1 MRNNIISKK
10 LLACVI
16 GVSVFAVA
24 TNEADAA
31 DVVEYKAKEN
41 VFENDIV
48 FDTTVKEIIGANKEK
63 SETPNVPSQEEE
75 KESESEE
82 SDDESPANNDI
93 GTQIRDESQDS
104 ETTRIEAEIDEKET
118 EDDIS
123 EEEASNVIEWEKVS
137 EEGLDPKE
145 TVRDGKR
152 YNELESTL
160 NNDNANNTAN
170 YKKNGL
176 ETDESGNTTVNI
188 DFIDDSEEGSSRF
201 GVFLYH
207 EDNSNNIFV
216 GYDRGGW
223 FWEYKLDGKGE
234 YYKGARVA
242 APKRGEEN
250 QLSISIKKD
259 GQLNATNNGNNVFD
273 TTVIP
278 SNVYSSLI
286 NNRSVLLKL
295 GTYGDEKTKILVK
308 TDNQENV
315 KEEEKIP
322 EHSDPVNDSEAI
334 YDTIAS
340 EEMTAVIDTV
350 FPRVKEYHYE
360 GQKFSANVNFTDT
373 LQINGIDV
381 KPDVTYE
388 KIAPNEAKYILEV
401 KDEEHFINAVLDVR
415 MKILENQLHFDIVDI
430 INNYN
435 IDGGDIIDN
444 PLKLISFIDFGDNFL
459 ASVSSDDEKSKFDG
473 ARMSVNTHV
482 NGDVHIDVTN
492 PMEDINPNAKGYMY
506 GFVSDSNLVA
516 AVRSNSQYYTGGG
529 ANDYTRLSINKKTYG
544 DTNYLGISS
553 SAFLYQLAFKNGDGS
568 YKVFDERTWDKP
580 SSKVVIANDLN
591 NDENIDWQDGA
602 IAYRDI
608 MNNPKGSEYVKDLV
622 GQRISMNFGSQA
634 QNPFLTTLDGIKKVY
649 LNTDGLGQM
658 VLLKGYGSEGH
669 DSGHLNYADIG
680 KRMGG
685 VEDFNKLLELAS
697 KYGARIGIHVNAS
710 ETYPES
716 KYFEVDRLMKDNN
729 GNFKYGWNWLDQGIN
744 INALYDLA
752 YGRFDRFNDLKEI
765 VGDNL
770 DFVYVD
776 VWGNGQSGDNSA
788 WTTHQLAKEL
798 NDLGWRTAF
807 EWGYAGEYD
816 STFQH
821 WAADLTYGGYS
832 LKGINSNIVRF
843 IRNHQKDSWI
853 GNYPAYGGAAINPLL
868 GGYDM
873 IDFEGWQGR
882 NDWAGFIDNIF
893 RTNLPTKFIQH
904 YQVYEWINGDPI
916 KMNDNGESYTR
927 IPEME
932 IKLRKYNDDSSYY
945 DELIIDRKSN
955 DINDDGYYQ
964 RTMTLNKKVVFD
976 EGKYLLPW
984 EDGNV
989 EKLYHFNPD
998 GGQTV
1003 WEVLDGWNG
1012 EVYVYELTDLG
1023 KTNEK
1028 IVEIKDGKITLDSK
1042 AGVGYV
1048 IYKEKPEN
1056 EDIKWSEGMGIYD
1069 VGFNSKSLDHWE
1081 IEGDKDKAQVVL
1093 SQGANP
1099 ILRIQDNEQEVS
1111 LTQKITGLKQNT
1123 QYAIYVGV
1131 DNRSDANAFIE
1142 VKDGDKTYSNYTEKS
1157 IAKNYVQANA
1167 HNTLQKSATVDDS
1180 SYFQNMYVYFTT
1192 GDNPENI
1199 SVTLRRDPGQGAT
1212 YFDDLRVFE
1221 NKSTMYEDNHDI
1233 KEGYLFQD
1241 FENVGQGIFP
1251 FVIGP
1256 VEGVTD
1262 NRTHLAEK
1270 HEPYTQSG
1278 WNGKVIDDVIDGN
1291 WSLKTNG
1298 LTEGNSLVYQTIPQN
1313 FRFEPGKTY
1322 EVSFDYASGSD
1333 GTYAFV
1339 VGDGEYSNISDLT
1352 VHKLDKTWQEN
1363 KEESSKR
1370 VTFLIKGSD
1379 SGKSWVG
1386 ILSTDIPSDDM
1397 GTSGNEANF
1406 RSYKDFMLDNLLIR
1420 QTEVND
1426 DLIVEAFESQF
1437 NTEDNLEKYTSES
1450 VKEYQ
1455 QAIRDYIENIDTWTN
1470 KQKAKQIE
1478 VITEKEKN
1486 LEIAIN
1492 KIQYSNIEKVVS
1504 TIYQSQ
1510 TMDKAFDGNS
1520 QTIFHSANG
1529 GDRPGTPIEIT
1540 LKDELEIERFEYL
1553 PRQSGNNGRIKS
1565 AILTLIDK
1573 DGNKKEFTIE
1583 QWDNNADLKILDF
1596 DGPVK
1601 VKKIILDTTSS
1612 YGNTKGENDKFVSAA
1627 EFNFIL
1633 KGSKPAYK
1641 GVNYNL
1647 LKYVIDKIELN
1658 SELKANN
1665 PKLYSIVENID
1676 SLIKYKALSYEDYL
1690 DIKEDI
1696 EKLASSGQHITEE
1709 SNNQEKTDEY
1719 DMFYPTYNN
1728 SDYYRIPAL
1737 VILKDG
1743 TMIAGADQRH
1753 TTEADW
1759 GDIDAVIRIKKPQDV
1774 EFSEPIKVF
1783 DRPESNSNE
1792 EPFTIDMEF
1801 LPVYEGEN
1809 AGRVYMLIDSFR
1821 SGGKYW
1827 SSQSGSGYENIY
1839 GKNYLLLFDKDNNKF
1854 TVRKD
1859 GIVYNDD
1866 GEKTNYRVKTT
1877 DIQPFMEI
1885 GDLYYND
1892 NLIGNV
1898 YKDSSILQV
1907 HQTPYLWLT
1916 YSDDSGQTWQSP
1928 IDLTPQVKND
1938 ERMKFLGTSPGRGI
1952 QLQSGRLLFP
1962 LYFGTN
1968 PGKADNKESST
1979 FIYSDDGINW
1989 YRSETNPNDSEGYSS
2004 LDGEVKVQ
2012 NSENQ
2017 VVQLNNGTIISF
2029 MRSPGN
2035 NQVIYYAIS
2044 LDDGVNRNN
2053 GLREVDF
2060 KSHTQNN
2067 LSVIKYDKD
2076 GKEYIILSN
2085 SNPGARVDG
2094 VIKVMEVELL
2104 ENGDFNLKTISKKQ
2118 INSGDYSYSSIEKTP
2133 VEGVFALL
2141 YEGSDLVEG
2150 QKRTSIKYTEFNW
2163 NWLLG

>member
-48 FDTTVKEIIGANKEK
+48 FDASVKKIIGTDEEE
-63 SETPNVPSQEEE
+63 SETPNVRSQEGE
-75 KESESEE
+75 KQSKTEESEE
-82 SDDESPANNDI
+82 SEKSDDESPANNGI

-104 ETTRIEAEIDEKET
+104 ETTRIEAEMTKKET
-118 EDDIS
+118 EGDIS
-123 EEEASNVIEWEKVS
+123 EEEASNVIEREKVS

-145 TVRDGKR
+145 TVKDGKR

-308 TDNQENV
+308 TDNQENI
-315 KEEEKIP
+315 EEEEIIP

-373 LQINGIDV
+373 LKINGIDV

-388 KIAPNEAKYILEV
+388 KIEPNEAKYILKV
-401 KDEEHFINAVLDVR
+401 KDEKHFIDAVLDVR
-415 MKILENQLHFDIVDI
+415 MKILKNQLHFDIVDI
-430 INNYN
+430 INNYD

-444 PLKLISFIDFGDNFL
+444 PQKLISFIDFGDNFL
-459 ASVSSDDEKSKFDG
+459 ASVSSDDKEAKFDG

-492 PMEDINPNAKGYMY
+492 PMEDINPKAKGYMY

-553 SAFLYQLAFKNGDGS
+553 SAFLYQLAFKDEDGS

-591 NDENIDWQDGA
+591 NDGNIDWQDGA

-932 IKLRKYNDDSSYY
+932 IKLRKYNDDSSY

-955 DINDDGYYQ
+955 NINDNGYSQ
-964 RTMTLNKKVVFD
+964 RIMKLNKKVVFD

-998 GGQTV
+998 GGQTD

-1042 AGVGYV
+1042 PGVGYV
-1048 IYKEKPEN
+1048 IYKEKSEN

-1192 GDNPENI
+1192 GDNPWNI
-1199 SVTLRRDPGQGAT
+1199 SVTLRRDPGKGAT

-1379 SGKSWVG
+1379 SGKSRVG

-1420 QTEVND
+1420 QTEDPN
-1426 DLIVEAFESQF
+1426 IKYEPGES
-1437 NTEDNLEKYTSES
+1437 EDPNIKYEPSEP
-1450 VKEYQ
+1450 E
-1455 QAIRDYIENIDTWTN
+1455 DPNI
-1470 KQKAKQIE
+1470 
-1478 VITEKEKN
+1478 
-1486 LEIAIN
+1486 
-1492 KIQYSNIEKVVS
+1492 
-1504 TIYQSQ
+1504 
-1510 TMDKAFDGNS
+1510 
-1520 QTIFHSANG
+1520 
-1529 GDRPGTPIEIT
+1529 
-1540 LKDELEIERFEYL
+1540 KDEPGEPEDPNIKEEPGEPTDQKELDSR
-1553 PRQSGNNGRIKS
+1553 SSNNEDKVGVKASKVNRKS
-1565 AILTLIDK
+1565 K
-1573 DGNKKEFTIE
+1573 
-1583 QWDNNADLKILDF
+1583 Q
-1596 DGPVK
+1596 
-1601 VKKIILDTTSS
+1601 
-1612 YGNTKGENDKFVSAA
+1612 NT
-1627 EFNFIL
+1627 
-1633 KGSKPAYK
+1633 
-1641 GVNYNL
+1641 
-1647 LKYVIDKIELN
+1647 
-1658 SELKANN
+1658 N
-1665 PKLYSIVENID
+1665 PKTGVDSITGVVGV
-1676 SLIKYKALSYEDYL
+1676 L
-1690 DIKEDI
+1690 
-1696 EKLASSGQHITEE
+1696 T
-1709 SNNQEKTDEY
+1709 
-1719 DMFYPTYNN
+1719 
-1728 SDYYRIPAL
+1728 
-1737 VILKDG
+1737 
-1743 TMIAGADQRH
+1743 GA
-1753 TTEADW
+1753 
-1759 GDIDAVIRIKKPQDV
+1759 I
-1774 EFSEPIKVF
+1774 
-1783 DRPESNSNE
+1783 
-1792 EPFTIDMEF
+1792 
-1801 LPVYEGEN
+1801 
-1809 AGRVYMLIDSFR
+1809 
-1821 SGGKYW
+1821 
-1827 SSQSGSGYENIY
+1827 
-1839 GKNYLLLFDKDNNKF
+1839 
-1854 TVRKD
+1854 
-1859 GIVYNDD
+1859 
-1866 GEKTNYRVKTT
+1866 
-1877 DIQPFMEI
+1877 
-1885 GDLYYND
+1885 
-1892 NLIGNV
+1892 
-1898 YKDSSILQV
+1898 
-1907 HQTPYLWLT
+1907 
-1916 YSDDSGQTWQSP
+1916 
-1928 IDLTPQVKND
+1928 
-1938 ERMKFLGTSPGRGI
+1938 
-1952 QLQSGRLLFP
+1952 
-1962 LYFGTN
+1962 
-1968 PGKADNKESST
+1968 
-1979 FIYSDDGINW
+1979 
-1989 YRSETNPNDSEGYSS
+1989 SS
-2004 LDGEVKVQ
+2004 LFA
-2012 NSENQ
+2012 S
-2017 VVQLNNGTIISF
+2017 
-2029 MRSPGN
+2029 R
-2035 NQVIYYAIS
+2035 
-2044 LDDGVNRNN
+2044 
-2053 GLREVDF
+2053 
-2060 KSHTQNN
+2060 
-2067 LSVIKYDKD
+2067 
-2076 GKEYIILSN
+2076 
-2085 SNPGARVDG
+2085 
-2094 VIKVMEVELL
+2094 
-2104 ENGDFNLKTISKKQ
+2104 KKK
-2118 INSGDYSYSSIEKTP
+2118 NK
-2133 VEGVFALL
+2133 
-2141 YEGSDLVEG
+2141 
-2150 QKRTSIKYTEFNW
+2150 
-2163 NWLLG
+2163 